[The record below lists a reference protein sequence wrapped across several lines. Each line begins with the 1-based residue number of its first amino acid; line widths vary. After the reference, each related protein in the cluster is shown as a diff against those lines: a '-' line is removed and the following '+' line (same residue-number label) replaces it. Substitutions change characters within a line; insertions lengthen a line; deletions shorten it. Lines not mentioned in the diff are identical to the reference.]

1 MKNKFLYI
9 VLVITSIISSCKED
23 DFEPLNDV
31 AECTWHMSTEAE
43 NISPIQLNLKE
54 YISIMDLS
62 QGNLSHEWTVSDDG
76 TKFLSGKMQ
85 WGQKEYD
92 NLVDESIPHVNN
104 EKTIHVYF
112 TKAGDHTIRLRN
124 TFSKQVVYPYSE
136 WSAELQ
142 TYVKKYT
149 YARKEG
155 DVYVMD
161 TTFHVRVYDLNLVP
175 AIRMYSDPECTQE
188 IKMGQIGGTEEAP
201 EYETYEL
208 EYGKSLYVKDDSY
221 GLPNYWKLVCY
232 AAGFEQEF
240 TDFPDVYE
248 LKLKKF
254 SDKPLNLN
262 LTVERKSDPN
272 NKYQPTAMAKS
283 VVVPLNIKVVPT
295 QDPVSYKIRQID
307 QWNIAIDLENSEF
320 GYKPIDV
327 SALTLNYRNNYN
339 GNNNSGTIAI
349 NKAEVNNTH
358 RYELKLTLG
367 EKIYNTDDLI
377 LTGTL
382 RKALYGDA
390 DLTISSSEPNVV
402 TTYASFLDDGFEYP
416 STYEDWKVVKADVLP
431 AQYQPS
437 SVVDNP
443 LQNAVNSSAKCLRV
457 DAVEFSRSLISKP
470 FKGGKGTYTIK
481 YKYYVP
487 GEVRSGLTAWF
498 VPSDKPGQQDPSWLE
513 TPTNKLPWET
523 LQSGIWKEVTGII
536 TSKAEMESVI
546 LSLRFNYFFGEIY
559 FDDIFFGYIEVR
571 P

>member
-175 AIRMYSDPECTQE
+175 AIRM
-188 IKMGQIGGTEEAP
+188 
-201 EYETYEL
+201 
-208 EYGKSLYVKDDSY
+208 
-221 GLPNYWKLVCY
+221 
-232 AAGFEQEF
+232 
-240 TDFPDVYE
+240 
-248 LKLKKF
+248 
-254 SDKPLNLN
+254 
-262 LTVERKSDPN
+262 
-272 NKYQPTAMAKS
+272 
-283 VVVPLNIKVVPT
+283 
-295 QDPVSYKIRQID
+295 
-307 QWNIAIDLENSEF
+307 
-320 GYKPIDV
+320 
-327 SALTLNYRNNYN
+327 
-339 GNNNSGTIAI
+339 
-349 NKAEVNNTH
+349 
-358 RYELKLTLG
+358 
-367 EKIYNTDDLI
+367 
-377 LTGTL
+377 
-382 RKALYGDA
+382 
-390 DLTISSSEPNVV
+390 
-402 TTYASFLDDGFEYP
+402 
-416 STYEDWKVVKADVLP
+416 
-431 AQYQPS
+431 
-437 SVVDNP
+437 
-443 LQNAVNSSAKCLRV
+443 
-457 DAVEFSRSLISKP
+457 
-470 FKGGKGTYTIK
+470 
-481 YKYYVP
+481 
-487 GEVRSGLTAWF
+487 
-498 VPSDKPGQQDPSWLE
+498 
-513 TPTNKLPWET
+513 
-523 LQSGIWKEVTGII
+523 
-536 TSKAEMESVI
+536 
-546 LSLRFNYFFGEIY
+546 
-559 FDDIFFGYIEVR
+559 
-571 P
+571 

>member
-221 GLPNYWKLVCY
+221 GLPNYWKLYVM
-232 AAGFEQEF
+232 
-240 TDFPDVYE
+240 
-248 LKLKKF
+248 L
-254 SDKPLNLN
+254 
-262 LTVERKSDPN
+262 
-272 NKYQPTAMAKS
+272 
-283 VVVPLNIKVVPT
+283 
-295 QDPVSYKIRQID
+295 PV
-307 QWNIAIDLENSEF
+307 L
-320 GYKPIDV
+320 
-327 SALTLNYRNNYN
+327 
-339 GNNNSGTIAI
+339 
-349 NKAEVNNTH
+349 
-358 RYELKLTLG
+358 
-367 EKIYNTDDLI
+367 
-377 LTGTL
+377 
-382 RKALYGDA
+382 
-390 DLTISSSEPNVV
+390 
-402 TTYASFLDDGFEYP
+402 
-416 STYEDWKVVKADVLP
+416 
-431 AQYQPS
+431 
-437 SVVDNP
+437 
-443 LQNAVNSSAKCLRV
+443 
-457 DAVEFSRSLISKP
+457 SRSLQTFPMFMSLNLKSFLINLS
-470 FKGGKGTYTIK
+470 I
-481 YKYYVP
+481 
-487 GEVRSGLTAWF
+487 LT
-498 VPSDKPGQQDPSWLE
+498 
-513 TPTNKLPWET
+513 
-523 LQSGIWKEVTGII
+523 
-536 TSKAEMESVI
+536 
-546 LSLRFNYFFGEIY
+546 
-559 FDDIFFGYIEVR
+559 
-571 P
+571 